1 MQGIVRGHKGAI
13 KVASEPGNGT
23 TFRLLLP
30 RLEASA
36 TVASPPA
43 EPTAEWRGSGAVLIA
58 DDEETVRQV
67 TARALARFGFEAVQ
81 ADDGQAAVDYVAA
94 HGDELVCV
102 ILDMTMPRMNGAEA
116 STQIAL
122 SYPHLPVIIMSGYSE
137 LVAAE
142 GFGRGQVAAFI
153 QKPYELKVLRA
164 TLQRVL
170 EQQG

>member
-1 MQGIVRGHKGAI
+1 
-13 KVASEPGNGT
+13 
-23 TFRLLLP
+23 
-30 RLEASA
+30 
-36 TVASPPA
+36 
-43 EPTAEWRGSGAVLIA
+43 
-58 DDEETVRQV
+58 
-67 TARALARFGFEAVQ
+67 
-81 ADDGQAAVDYVAA
+81 
-94 HGDELVCV
+94 
-102 ILDMTMPRMNGAEA
+102 MTMPRMNGAEA

-142 GFGRGQVAAFI
+142 GVGRGQVAAFI